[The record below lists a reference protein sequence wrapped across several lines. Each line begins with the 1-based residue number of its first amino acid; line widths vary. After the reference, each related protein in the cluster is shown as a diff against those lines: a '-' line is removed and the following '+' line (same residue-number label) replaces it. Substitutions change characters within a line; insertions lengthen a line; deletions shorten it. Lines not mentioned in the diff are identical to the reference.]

1 MTLDEICA
9 EAKGLTPRA
18 ASMAVVMLR
27 RASPVPKF
35 WQASLASA
43 LSLGA
48 RTGDPLSRG
57 EIADLLQAAIHPIDR
72 PDWLR
77 NDEFASA
84 HRFTCNANLAAE
96 KWKSI
101 VLTLLDYEDYSI
113 RH

>member
-1 MTLDEICA
+1 MTLDDLCA

-18 ASMAVVMLR
+18 ARMAVVMLR
-27 RASPVPKF
+27 RAGPLPNF

-48 RTGDPLSRG
+48 RTGEPLSRG
-57 EIADLLQAAIHPIDR
+57 EIADLLQAAIQPVDR
-72 PDWLR
+72 PDWLL

-84 HRFTCNANLAAE
+84 HRFACNVHLAAE

-101 VLTLLDYEDYSI
+101 VVTLLDYDENA